1 MATTKSGVLIN
12 EYKPVSRGDYGIRV
26 ARNGFDANTAG
37 DSNLLFN
44 SNWPIIQIVKVISE
58 ENKVKIIDETE
69 DIPASWILVNE
80 QKSGIFIWDCAVD
93 EKWLY
98 LPKYTYM
105 YRDPDTYEIHWCDK
119 QYKIYHGLG
128 YVPIFFHSEYVSD
141 KPGYYLMTNIDM
153 RKDADYPY
161 TSKASYYDGA
171 TKNYGIRSKSH
182 TRKSMPQPG
191 ETRGCG
197 VSTLIQS
204 KLIMAIKTEKSKT
217 SSDDPQ
223 NPAPNAAWGVPKDNN
238 DLKTTKLT
246 DYEPFAY
253 FSRDGIVPFEE
264 RPAGNFPQTDPDG
277 CYRIISQDGSAVL
290 AGSHASLVV
299 VRSPMVAPDVEEITI
314 S

>member
-12 EYKPVSRGDYGIRV
+12 DYKPVSRGDYGIRV

-58 ENKVKIIDETE
+58 DNKVKIIDETE
-69 DIPASWILVNE
+69 GIPSSWILTRVE
-80 QKSGIFIWDCAVD
+80 KTGVFIWDCAVD

-98 LPKYTYM
+98 LPRYTYW
-105 YRDPDTYEIHWCDK
+105 YTDPQTFEMHFCDK

-128 YVPIFFHSEYVSD
+128 YAPMFFHSEYVSD
-141 KPGYYLMTNIDM
+141 KSGYYLMTNIDI

-171 TKNYGIRSKSH
+171 TKNYGIKSKSH
-182 TRKSMPQPG
+182 TRKQMPQPG

-197 VSTLIQS
+197 INTLIQS
-204 KLIMAIKTEKSKT
+204 KLIMAVKTEKSKT
-217 SSDDPQ
+217 HSDDPN
-223 NPAPNAAWGVPKDNN
+223 NPAPNASWGVPKDDN
-238 DLKTTKLT
+238 DAKTTKLT

-253 FSRDGIVPFEE
+253 FSGDGIVPFEE
-264 RPAGNFPQTDPDG
+264 ASAGIFPPSDPDG
-277 CYRIISQDGSAVL
+277 RFQIVGLGGSAYAV
-290 AGSHASLVV
+290 GSKASMVV
-299 VRSPMVAPDVEEITI
+299 IRSPMVAPDVQEITI